1 VAGIHDGGT
10 AYRMD
15 EIPLALRSCLA
26 GPRAAADVLQ
36 QLARAT
42 NGLPQARVG

>member
-1 VAGIHDGGT
+1 VAGIHDAGT

-15 EIPLALRSCLA
+15 ELPLALRPCIA

-36 QLARAT
+36 QLSRAIHR
-42 NGLPQARVG
+42 LIQAKTR